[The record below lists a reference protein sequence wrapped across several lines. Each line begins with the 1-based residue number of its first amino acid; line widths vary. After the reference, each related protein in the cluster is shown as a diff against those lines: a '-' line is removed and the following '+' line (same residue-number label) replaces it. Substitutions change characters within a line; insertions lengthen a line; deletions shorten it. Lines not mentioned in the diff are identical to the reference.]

1 MAHKLDDL
9 DVSIIKSL
17 MNDGR
22 KSFRHISREL
32 SVSTP
37 TIKSRY
43 QRLVNL
49 GFIKSVSPILD
60 ENLVDKKLQKELSS
74 KDLKVTESQVKKGL
88 SLKADCNYCE
98 GEISGK
104 PHVLKFGQYER
115 FFCCGSCRTLYKEK
129 HAGRIESLSDQN

>member
-17 MNDGR
+17 MSDGR

-43 QRLVNL
+43 QRLVTL
-49 GFIKSVSPILD
+49 GFIKSISPILD
-60 ENLVDKKLQKELSS
+60 EKLVDKKLQKELSS
-74 KDLKVTESQVKKGL
+74 TNLKVTENQIKSGL
-88 SLKADCNYCE
+88 SLKANCDYCE

-129 HAGRIESLSDQN
+129 HAGRIESLSD

>member
-17 MNDGR
+17 MSDGR

-49 GFIKSVSPILD
+49 GFIKSISPILD
-60 ENLVDKKLQKELSS
+60 EKLVDKTLQKELSS
-74 KDLKVTESQVKKGL
+74 TNLKVT
-88 SLKADCNYCE
+88 
-98 GEISGK
+98 
-104 PHVLKFGQYER
+104 
-115 FFCCGSCRTLYKEK
+115 
-129 HAGRIESLSDQN
+129 

>member
-1 MAHKLDDL
+1 M
-9 DVSIIKSL
+9 S
-17 MNDGR
+17 DGR

-49 GFIKSVSPILD
+49 GFIKSISPILD
-60 ENLVDKKLQKELSS
+60 EKLVDKKLQKELSS
-74 KDLKVTESQVKKGL
+74 TNLKVTENQIKSGL
-88 SLKADCNYCE
+88 SLKANCDYCE

-129 HAGRIESLSDQN
+129 HAGRIESLSD

>member
-9 DVSIIKSL
+9 DVSILKSL
-17 MNDGR
+17 MSDGR

-49 GFIKSVSPILD
+49 GFIKSISPILD
-60 ENLVDKKLQKELSS
+60 ENLVDKKLQKELSNTN
-74 KDLKVTESQVKKGL
+74 LKVTKDQIKKGL
-88 SLKADCNYCE
+88 SLKTDCDYCE

-104 PHVLKFGQYER
+104 PQVLKFGKYER
-115 FFCCGSCRTLYKEK
+115 FFCCVSCRTLYKEK
-129 HAGRIESLSDQN
+129 HAGRIESLSNK